1 MPRSQQRALAIFLA
15 VIGGGLVIVLLALSL
30 GGEDSEQTRRIEIP
44 PSRATS
50 TSTSSSTVPTSTT
63 TTTTLAVLAVPTT
76 TALPPITPGTA
87 IVVNPTTPPGPPATS
102 APPVTAP
109 TTTTTRPPTPAEE
122 LEALLETA
130 LGGGIP
136 PTGTDPRVN
145 VEFRVSDERVR
156 VTWSL
161 DPLLD
166 VEAQRAA
173 ARLEAVALLRI
184 IQGFAGLE
192 GERVVLRATLPDPDT
207 GDPARVVRLVFE
219 RATLDSLDFSTLDA
233 FTVFELADES
243 TIDPALAPAPPPT
256 TTTSTTTT
264 TRP

>member
-15 VIGGGLVIVLLALSL
+15 VVGGGLAIVLLALSL
-30 GGEDSEQTRRIEIP
+30 GGDDSKQTRRIEIP
-44 PSRATS
+44 PSRA

-63 TTTTLAVLAVPTT
+63 TTTTLAVLAVPST
-76 TALPPITPGTA
+76 TALPPITPGTVV
-87 IVVNPTTPPGPPATS
+87 VVNPTAPPGPPATS
-102 APPVTAP
+102 AS
-109 TTTTTRPPTPAEE
+109 TTTTTTGHLTPAEE
-122 LEALLETA
+122 LEVLLETA
-130 LGGGIP
+130 LGGGTP

-145 VEFRVSDERVR
+145 VDFRESDDRVR

-166 VEAQRAA
+166 VEEQRAA
-173 ARLEAVALLRI
+173 ARVEATTVLQI
-184 IQGFAGLE
+184 IQGFAGLD

-233 FTVFELADES
+233 FTIFELADES
-243 TIDPALAPAPPPT
+243 TIDPALEPAPPPT